1 MSNRLAALCALV
13 TVTVWSAGYAA
24 AQERANVIET
34 APVYVLPDA
43 TRQPLTQL
51 QPAMPLFVVQTQGAW
66 VVVSWEDPRI
76 GRRSG
81 YVEAR
86 LLARRSSN
94 ADAAAAPAAVAP
106 AAPVPASGSAASA
119 APSLPPRPTPS
130 AISIKNVRRLYIE
143 KMDNDLDQYLSAEI
157 SKQLSGR
164 VVVVLQ
170 KDAADAILRGVS
182 SEKTGV
188 GAAVTGR
195 YLGLHDNASGSIT
208 LVDPAET
215 MVLWASEAGDRS
227 LMWGSLAR
235 GGQRKVASRLVGD
248 LKKALGNGR

>member
-1 MSNRLAALCALV
+1 MV
-13 TVTVWSAGYAA
+13 
-24 AQERANVIET
+24 
-34 APVYVLPDA
+34 
-43 TRQPLTQL
+43 
-51 QPAMPLFVVQTQGAW
+51 LFVVQTQGAW

-76 GRRSG
+76 GRRTG

-94 ADAAAAPAAVAP
+94 ASAADTESSAAAAAVPVA
-106 AAPVPASGSAASA
+106 VPASQ
-119 APSLPPRPTPS
+119 PPQATVPATRPTP
-130 AISIKNVRRLYIE
+130 APITIKNVRRLYIE

-170 KDAADAILRGVS
+170 KETADAILRGVS